1 MAATDRLPKLTP
13 TYRPELTEDEH
24 CTEAAREL
32 EAAHDAL
39 IRAMRHLDGTETRQ
53 MHLEAFQATAA
64 VDQVR
69 SMLSQREANLDARGR
84 FH

>member
-1 MAATDRLPKLTP
+1 MQTPPNLPRLRP
-13 TYRPELTEDEH
+13 TYRPELTDDEH

-53 MHLEAFQATAA
+53 MHFEAFQATAA

-84 FH
+84 VH

>member
-1 MAATDRLPKLTP
+1 MPGLRPSH
-13 TYRPELTEDEH
+13 RPELTDDEH

-53 MHLEAFQATAA
+53 MHVEAFQATAA

-69 SMLSQREANLDARGR
+69 SMLSQREANRAARR
-84 FH
+84 RVR